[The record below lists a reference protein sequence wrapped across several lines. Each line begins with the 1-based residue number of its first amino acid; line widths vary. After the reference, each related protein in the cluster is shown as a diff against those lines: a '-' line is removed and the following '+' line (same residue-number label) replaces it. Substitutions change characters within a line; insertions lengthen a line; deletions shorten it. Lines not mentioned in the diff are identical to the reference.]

1 MGEEPRS
8 QAIIHTKVG
17 DRGAIMLKGY
27 SWRGNDLIYVDGSP
41 NMNASRIVVLSV
53 KNISG
58 ERFNNVV
65 NRIMESFKFNVSPV
79 RQ

>member
-1 MGEEPRS
+1 
-8 QAIIHTKVG
+8 
-17 DRGAIMLKGY
+17 MLKGY